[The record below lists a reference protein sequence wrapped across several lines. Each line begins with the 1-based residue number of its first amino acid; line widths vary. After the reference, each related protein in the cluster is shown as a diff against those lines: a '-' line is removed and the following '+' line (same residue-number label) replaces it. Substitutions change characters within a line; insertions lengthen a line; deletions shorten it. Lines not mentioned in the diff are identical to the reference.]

1 MKQLKLCNLICIL
14 NIYIYTHV
22 DMTRKRKFLRDILT
36 GEKKGRGVSSSLE
49 TGQYGIG
56 QNYCNSFKKKKI
68 HRYQKMPVLR
78 HTITD
83 SKTF

>member
-1 MKQLKLCNLICIL
+1 MWICL
-14 NIYIYTHV
+14 GKGHFYATYLLA
-22 DMTRKRKFLRDILT
+22 K
-36 GEKKGRGVSSSLE
+36 KKGRGVSPSLE
-49 TGQYGIG
+49 TGRYGIG
-56 QNYCNSFKKKKI
+56 QNYCNSLKKI